1 MEDIFKVSDPP
12 VAPVPEW
19 NGFGSLEDSEENCKR
34 IVPDRP
40 RKNYLKMLL
49 AGNEKLR
56 FKAKMV
62 DFVNFQFLLRNF
74 KIGRNEMDDARNF
87 VFEIR
92 LSDDMICKY
101 L

>member
-1 MEDIFKVSDPP
+1 MSIEHCFKQPD
-12 VAPVPEW
+12 APAAAVPDW

-62 DFVNFQFLLRNF
+62 RRIIDGFFFLP
-74 KIGRNEMDDARNF
+74 
-87 VFEIR
+87 
-92 LSDDMICKY
+92 
-101 L
+101 